1 MTDRLT
7 LTTTDGEATAH
18 ARVHA
23 DLWEEALV
31 DWLPVQL
38 DAARRAHFRRVTAP
52 ERRRDAAVHRPRGRG
67 DPTAAARTKP
77 GVGDIPE
84 GYHVIP
90 SVQAQRALL
99 STTIAN
105 AWA

>member
-1 MTDRLT
+1 M
-7 LTTTDGEATAH
+7 
-18 ARVHA
+18 HA

-38 DAARRAHFRRVTAP
+38 DAATRAHFRRVTAP
-52 ERRRDAAVHRPRGRG
+52 ERRRDAP
-67 DPTAAARTKP
+67 ARTKP
-77 GVGDIPE
+77 GVGDMPE